1 MKRSCN
7 MFIRE
12 PNLHAFVALA
22 LVKCK
27 PLTSSIICIQI
38 ASQFTLQF
46 TLFVS
51 KILMGRRPPCCDKS
65 HVKKGPWTAEE
76 DAKILAYVAS
86 HGIGNWTLVP
96 QKAGLNRCGKSCRLR
111 WTNYLRPDLKHDSF
125 TPHEEQLILRYH
137 QAIGSRWSLIAKQLP
152 GRTDNDVKNH
162 WNTKLKKKL
171 SKMGIDPITHKPF
184 GQLLSDYGNI
194 NEIVPTA
201 TQNTNHRHP
210 EPPDFSLADSSLT
223 IIDPFQDQQHHHQ
236 INNLLTPPHFHI
248 NEAASSSTSSPA
260 SKPHV
265 NLPSSPSIWSDYL
278 IGDQD
283 QEYTN
288 ESDLGILSGENTNS
302 FVGPGLGLGSLSGSG
317 SGSGTDPSKN
327 VLEITG
333 NSVSFVESI
342 LNRDREMQ
350 LDFPPLFDGYSEY

>member
-1 MKRSCN
+1 
-7 MFIRE
+7 
-12 PNLHAFVALA
+12 
-22 LVKCK
+22 
-27 PLTSSIICIQI
+27 
-38 ASQFTLQF
+38 
-46 TLFVS
+46 
-51 KILMGRRPPCCDKS
+51 MGRRPPCCDKL

-125 TPHEEQLILRYH
+125 TPVEEELILNYH

-194 NEIVPTA
+194 NAIIPTNMRPLD
-201 TQNTNHRHP
+201 QRNQ
-210 EPPDFSLADSSLT
+210 EPSEFSHADSSLT
-223 IIDPFQDQQHHHQ
+223 MMDPYQEPQTPMSLMPAQFQA
-236 INNLLTPPHFHI
+236 I

-260 SKPHV
+260 ASVVQV

-278 IGDQD
+278 VGDHE
-283 QEYTN
+283 QECTN
-288 ESDLGILSGENTNS
+288 ESDLSILPSKGENLNNYSGVGVDHTKNS
-302 FVGPGLGLGSLSGSG
+302 LDVA
-317 SGSGTDPSKN
+317 T
-327 VLEITG
+327 T
-333 NSVSFVESI
+333 SVSFVESI
-342 LNRDREMQ
+342 LNRERQME
-350 LDFPPLFDGYSEY
+350 LDFPQLLDGYSEY

>member
-1 MKRSCN
+1 
-7 MFIRE
+7 
-12 PNLHAFVALA
+12 
-22 LVKCK
+22 
-27 PLTSSIICIQI
+27 
-38 ASQFTLQF
+38 
-46 TLFVS
+46 
-51 KILMGRRPPCCDKS
+51 MGRRPPCCDKS

-194 NEIVPTA
+194 NEIIPT
-201 TQNTNHRHP
+201 TTTRPITTTDHLHR
-210 EPPDFSLADSSLT
+210 EPPDFSHADSSLT
-223 IIDPFQDQQHHHQ
+223 IINPFQDQHHQ
-236 INNLLTPPHFHI
+236 LNLLTPPHFHI

-260 SKPHV
+260 SKPPQV

-278 IGDQD
+278 IGDQEQD
-283 QEYTN
+283 YTN
-288 ESDLGILSGENTNS
+288 ESDLGIISGENTYSYNGS
-302 FVGPGLGLGSLSGSG
+302 GTGSGLGLGV
-317 SGSGTDPSKN
+317 DPSKN
-327 VLEITG
+327 ILDIPT
-333 NSVSFVESI
+333 NSISFVESI

-350 LDFPPLFDGYSEY
+350 LDFPPLFDGYFRVLKESSFLYTPENILIEIPFSF